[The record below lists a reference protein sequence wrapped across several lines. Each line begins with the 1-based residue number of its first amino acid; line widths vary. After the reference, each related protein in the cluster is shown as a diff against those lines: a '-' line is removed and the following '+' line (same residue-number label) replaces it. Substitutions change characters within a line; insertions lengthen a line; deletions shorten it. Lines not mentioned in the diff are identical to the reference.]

1 MEGVHDMDTLIHI
14 QSMAAAAA
22 AVVFAGKP
30 VATATI
36 SFWINKAFTC
46 LTDYCKAEGLED
58 LKNKVLQSMTKVGAV
73 LDVVSPEH
81 MKEQSSRLDAWL
93 WQFRD
98 AVEEAEDAIDKL
110 GYHELRE
117 KANDHKVSD
126 WGSHFSKVKHKVVKS
141 VRNDSI
147 LDKTLKQFTH
157 REILKRLRKAMEN
170 LDKASTEIV
179 PILTCAAHGM
189 NIASASQMQVRGM
202 NSTRFNIS
210 CSLLCWTRKGE
221 GKDTYVADHD
231 TSWSF

>member
-1 MEGVHDMDTLIHI
+1 VSYLCIVSSSQAETVIFTSLCFDLLLDISFSDTLIHI
-14 QSMAAAAA
+14 QSMAAAA

-58 LKNKVLQSMTKVGAV
+58 LKDKVLQSMTKVRAV

-81 MKEQSSRLDAWL
+81 MKEQSSRLDEWL

-98 AVEEAEDAIDKL
+98 AVEEAEDVIDEL
-110 GYHELRE
+110 VYYELRE
-117 KANDHKVSD
+117 KAKDLKVSD

-141 VRNDSI
+141 VRNVSI

-157 REILKRLRKAMEN
+157 RGILKRLRK
-170 LDKASTEIV
+170 KPWRI
-179 PILTCAAHGM
+179 
-189 NIASASQMQVRGM
+189 
-202 NSTRFNIS
+202 
-210 CSLLCWTRKGE
+210 WTRLPQRLCLFSH
-221 GKDTYVADHD
+221 VLHMA
-231 TSWSF
+231 